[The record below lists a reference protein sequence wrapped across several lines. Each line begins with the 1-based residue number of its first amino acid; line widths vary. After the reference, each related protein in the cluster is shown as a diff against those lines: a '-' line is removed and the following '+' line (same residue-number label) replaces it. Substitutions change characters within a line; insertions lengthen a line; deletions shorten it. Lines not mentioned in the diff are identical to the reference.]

1 MHLTVKTQTDEIEQ
15 LIAEHPE
22 GLSRPEIVEL
32 LRFSLPKR
40 TLQRR
45 FSKLIDDGR
54 ISRQRDK
61 TIYRYYPP
69 TKTDAAVTQAKKL
82 GWKEFFS
89 EESRKVLN
97 FLETS
102 AQYRPNVYYNRE
114 FIDSYEPN
122 VTSYVA
128 KELRTRL
135 LRCGVR
141 FDDELAEGTYAK
153 QISERL
159 LIDLSYNSSRLE
171 GNSYSKLDTE
181 KLILE
186 GIGADGKGN
195 RDTIMIIN
203 HKEAILFLVEN
214 AQSIDINEHTIRDIH
229 GFLSVDLLLNPS
241 ACGNLRTT
249 PVGITNS
256 AYNPIDVPDVLKE
269 MFDIALS
276 KARSIRDPFE
286 QSFFLLVHLPYLQ
299 AFEDVNR
306 RTSRIA
312 CNIPFVKRNLCP
324 LSFTEVPSDAYY
336 VALLAVYEKNEIQ
349 PMLEVFE
356 NAYVQS
362 CSQYEAVK
370 ESLGTIDSYRIVY
383 RKERRDLIG
392 TIVIEKIH
400 LDSDVI
406 IRRIEEFCEERE
418 IPNPDKF
425 KTITLESL
433 RNVREGARM
442 GLRVTEAQLQEW
454 IKLHST

>member
-1 MHLTVKTQTDEIEQ
+1 MNLPVKTQIDEIER
-15 LIAEHPE
+15 LIAAHPD

-32 LRFSLPKR
+32 LSFSLPKR

-45 FSKLIDDGR
+45 FSKLLDDRR
-54 ISRQRDK
+54 ISRKRDK
-61 TIYRYYPP
+61 TVYRYYPR
-69 TKTDAAVTQAKKL
+69 TKTDAAVTPANKL
-82 GWKEFFS
+82 GWKEYFG
-89 EESRKVLN
+89 EENRKVLN
-97 FLETS
+97 FLETP
-102 AQYRPNVYYNRE
+102 ARYRPNVYYNRE

-122 VTSYVA
+122 VTSYVS
-128 KELRTRL
+128 KELRMRL
-135 LRCGVR
+135 LKCGVR

-171 GNSYSKLDTE
+171 GNSYSILDTA
-181 KLILE
+181 KLIKE
-186 GIGADGKGN
+186 GIGADGRRN
-195 RDTIMIIN
+195 RDTIMILN

-214 AQSIDINEHTIRDIH
+214 AQSIDINGQTIRDIH
-229 GFLSVDLLLNPS
+229 TLLSSDLLPNPA
-241 ACGNLRTT
+241 ACGNLRTS
-249 PVGITNS
+249 PVRITNS

-269 MFDIALS
+269 MFDLALS
-276 KARSIRDPFE
+276 KSRSISDPFE
-286 QSFFLLVHLPYLQ
+286 QSFFLLVHLAYLQ

-324 LSFTEVPSDAYY
+324 LSFTGVPTQSYRI
-336 VALLAVYEKNEIQ
+336 ALAAVYEKNEIQ

-383 RKERRDLIG
+383 RRERRDLIG
-392 TIVIEKIH
+392 TIIIEKIR

-406 IRRIEEFCEERE
+406 VQRIDEFCEERE
-418 IPNPDKF
+418 IPNSDKF

-433 RNVREGARM
+433 HNVREGARM
-442 GLRVTEAQLQEW
+442 GLRVTESQLQEW
-454 IKLHST
+454 IKLHSI